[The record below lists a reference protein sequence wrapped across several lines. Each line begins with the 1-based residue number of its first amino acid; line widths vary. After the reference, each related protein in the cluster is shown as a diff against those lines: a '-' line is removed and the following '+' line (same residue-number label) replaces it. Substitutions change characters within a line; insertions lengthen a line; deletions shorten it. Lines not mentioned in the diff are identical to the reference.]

1 MDAYALARE
10 QGGESVIEERG
21 LARDFLMQAS
31 LDLGTSFATLPSVR
45 PARQREVGA
54 RLERVSFRRDVP
66 HIPTTTY
73 GVFSLYRYPAK
84 FIPQAVAYVIEQYAT
99 QGMRVIDPFGGSG
112 TTGLVARLYGLDY
125 EMWDLNPLMGVIHE
139 IATLPPFPFEP
150 ETLVQ
155 QIRASHNHWLPV
167 WDRLRYWYP
176 DSALELLGQAWGYYH
191 ALEDAPAK
199 KLLTIPLLKATK
211 LFSYND
217 AQRQKLSRSP
227 KATARVEALLRSDYV
242 SRFYAAVYEELVLT
256 ARKLHEYRILGGY
269 AHSVNARVIAG
280 VDTLT
285 QSQNLAPQARWD
297 MLITSPPYLQAQE
310 YIRCSKLDLLWLGY
324 TEEYVRSLSK
334 QELPYKDV
342 EPIEVLSPTYS
353 VYRQQI
359 TEPHLVRMYDRY
371 FFAVLGA
378 LTNISSRVNETL
390 ALFVGQATVRGVR
403 VPIDQIFAE
412 HFVHLGWF
420 HEATYIDTIEARV
433 MFRSRTN
440 PATGIEDC
448 RMPTEHM
455 VILRR

>member
-1 MDAYALARE
+1 MDAYAVSRGR
-10 QGGESVIEERG
+10 GGEGVVEERG
-21 LARDFLMQAS
+21 FTRETALQAS
-31 LDLGTSFATLPSVR
+31 LDLSMPFATLPRVR
-45 PARQREVGA
+45 PPRMRGVST
-54 RLERVSFRRDVP
+54 RLEQVSFRKAVP
-66 HIPTTTY
+66 RIPTTTY

-125 EMWDLNPLMGVIHE
+125 EMWDLNPLLGIIHE
-139 IATLPPFPFEP
+139 IATQPPFPFEP
-150 ETLVQ
+150 ESYVQ
-155 QIRASHNHWLPV
+155 QVRASRDFWLPN
-167 WDRLRYWYP
+167 WGRLNYWYP
-176 DSALELLGQAWGYYH
+176 DQSLDLLGQAWGYYH
-191 ALEDAPAK
+191 SLKDERAK
-199 KLLTIPLLKATK
+199 KLLTIPLLRATK

-227 KATARVEALLRSDYV
+227 KATARVESLMRGDYIE
-242 SRFYAAVYEELVLT
+242 RFYASLYDELVQT
-256 ARKLHEYRILGGY
+256 ARKLHEYRLLGGY
-269 AHSVNARVIAG
+269 AHQVNARVIAG

-285 QSQNLAPQARWD
+285 QSQNLDSQAHWD

-324 TEEYVRSLSK
+324 TEEQVRDLSK

-342 EPIEVLSPTYS
+342 EPIEVLSPTYLS
-353 VYRQQI
+353 YRQQI
-359 TEPHLVRMYDRY
+359 SEAHLLKMYDRY

-378 LTNISSRVNETL
+378 LTNIASRVSDAL
-390 ALFVGQATVRGVR
+390 CLFVGQATVRGMR

-412 HFVHLGWF
+412 HFTQLGWF

>member
-1 MDAYALARE
+1 MDAYAVPRKH
-10 QGGESVIEERG
+10 GGEGTVEERG
-21 LARDFLMQAS
+21 FTREAVMQAS
-31 LDLGTSFATLPSVR
+31 LDLGIPFATLPCVR
-45 PARQREVGA
+45 PPRKHGASA
-54 RLERVSFRRDVP
+54 RLEQVSFRRDVP
-66 HIPTTTY
+66 RIPTTTY

-84 FIPQAVAYVIEQYAT
+84 FIPQAVAYVIEQYAI

-125 EMWDLNPLMGVIHE
+125 EMWDLNPLLGIIHE

-150 ETLVQ
+150 ETYVQ
-155 QIRASHNHWLPV
+155 QVRASRDFWLPS
-167 WDRLRYWYP
+167 WERLNYWYP
-176 DSALELLGQAWGYYH
+176 EQSLGLLGRAWGYYH
-191 ALEDAPAK
+191 SLQDEQAK
-199 KLLTIPLLKATK
+199 KLLTVPLLKATK

-227 KATARVEALLRSDYV
+227 KATTRVESLMRSDYV
-242 SRFYAAVYEELVLT
+242 ARFHTVLYEELVQT
-256 ARKLHEYRILGGY
+256 AQKLHEYRLLGGY
-269 AHSVNARVIAG
+269 THQVDARVRAG
-280 VDTLT
+280 VDALTL
-285 QSQNLAPQARWD
+285 SQNLDPQARWD

-324 TEEYVRSLSK
+324 TEDQVRDLAK

-342 EPIEVLSPTYS
+342 EPTEVFSTTYLS
-353 VYRQQI
+353 YRQQI
-359 TEPHLVRMYDRY
+359 SEAHLLKMYDRY

-378 LTNISSRVNETL
+378 LTNIASQVSE
-390 ALFVGQATVRGVR
+390 ALCLLVGQATVRGVR
-403 VPIDQIFAE
+403 IPIDQIFAE
-412 HFVHLGWF
+412 HFTHLGWS

-440 PATGIEDC
+440 PATGIEDR

>member
-1 MDAYALARE
+1 MDAYTLSQQ
-10 QGGESVIEERG
+10 QGGEGVVEERSF
-21 LARDFLMQAS
+21 AREFFMQTS
-31 LDLGTSFATLPSVR
+31 LDYSLPLATLPSVR
-45 PARQREVGA
+45 PPRQSDA
-54 RLERVSFRRDVP
+54 STRLERVSFRRDVP

-73 GVFSLYRYPAK
+73 GVFGLYRYPAK
-84 FIPQAVAYVIEQYAT
+84 FIPQAVAFVIEQYAT

-125 EMWDLNPLMGVIHE
+125 EMWDLNPLMRIIHE
-139 IATLPPFPFEP
+139 IAILPPFPFEP
-150 ETLVQ
+150 EAFVQ
-155 QIRASHNHWLPV
+155 QIRSSRSRWLPN
-167 WDRLRYWYP
+167 WNRLNYWYP
-176 DSALELLGQAWGYYH
+176 TQSLDLLGQAWGYYH
-191 ALEDAPAK
+191 SLEEDRVK

-227 KATARVEALLRSDYV
+227 KATARVEALMQSDYV
-242 SRFYAAVYEELVLT
+242 SRFYNVVYEELIQT
-256 ARKLHEYRILGGY
+256 ARKLHEYRLLGGHT
-269 AHSVNARVIAG
+269 AQVNARIIAG

-285 QSQNLAPQARWD
+285 RSQNLDPQSRWD

-324 TEEYVRSLSK
+324 PEEHVRSLSK

-342 EPIEVLSPTYS
+342 EPIEVFSPTYFS
-353 VYRQQI
+353 YRKQI
-359 TEPHLVRMYDRY
+359 TEPHLVKMYDRY

-378 LTNISSRVNETL
+378 LTNIASQVSETL
-390 ALFVGQATVRGVR
+390 CLFVGQATVRGIR

-412 HFVHLGWF
+412 HFTHLGWF

-455 VILRR
+455 VVLRR